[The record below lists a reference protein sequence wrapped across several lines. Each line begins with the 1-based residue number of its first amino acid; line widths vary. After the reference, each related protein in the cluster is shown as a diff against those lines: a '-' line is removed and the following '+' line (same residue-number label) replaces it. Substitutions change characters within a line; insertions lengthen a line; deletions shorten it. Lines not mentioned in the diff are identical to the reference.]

1 MYELTG
7 SAWYLGLV
15 GLAQFLPLFILT
27 LVVGQVA
34 DRYDRRLIACLC
46 QAVQGLAACALA
58 VASFGNWQSKESILA
73 IVLAAGVARA
83 FEMPTMQA
91 LLPGLV
97 PAPFIPRAVTGSA
110 SALQTASIVG
120 PALGGLLYAIGTGT
134 VYLTSGVLFC
144 AASVFVYL
152 IRIPRAA
159 SRREPVTLRSVFAG
173 IDYIRSRPEILGAIS
188 LDLFAV
194 LLGGAT
200 ALLPIYAKGILFDG
214 TLGIGSSALGPGR
227 RGAGD
232 VGGPDPLPPSTPR
245 GKDHARRRGHLQYG
259 YDRVCAVDIVFP
271 IPLLAG
277 DSGGS
282 RYDQRRYPA
291 ISGSDQDAG

>member
-15 GLAQFLPLFILT
+15 GLAQFLPLFLLT

-34 DRYDRRLIACLC
+34 DRYDRRMIAWLC
-46 QAVQGLAACALA
+46 QVVQGLAACALA
-58 VASFGNWQSKESILA
+58 MASFGDWQSKESLLA

-91 LLPGLV
+91 LLPWLV

-110 SALQTASIVG
+110 SAFQTASIVG
-120 PALGGLLYAIGTGT
+120 PALGGLLYAVGSGT

-144 AASVFVYL
+144 AASVFIYR
-152 IRIPRAA
+152 IRIQRAA
-159 SRREPVTLRSVFAG
+159 SQREPVTLRSVFAD

-194 LLGGAT
+194 LLGGVT
-200 ALLPIYAKGILFDG
+200 ALLPSWCMSIPWIAEAVRIK
-214 TLGIGSSALGPGR
+214 A
-227 RGAGD
+227 GA
-232 VGGPDPLPPSTPR
+232 
-245 GKDHARRRGHLQYG
+245 
-259 YDRVCAVDIVFP
+259 
-271 IPLLAG
+271 
-277 DSGGS
+277 
-282 RYDQRRYPA
+282 
-291 ISGSDQDAG
+291 